1 MVSLPLLCVCW
12 PVHGYAATKSQT
24 QYTRQVA
31 SEAGARVTVVQG
43 RLSVDLRD
51 ADIQTVLAQIAKQAG
66 FTLLTGP
73 LERQT
78 VSVQFTDV
86 PLEQGVRRLLRL
98 VSLNHVMLSAPDTAG
113 RVALKELR
121 VFATGDTRSPFVV
134 AARPTEVVAVQAQPP
149 EETPATPQEEPPALL
164 NPFQQLALHLQEQ
177 QKAQPQGATPATP
190 QEESQ
195 ALLNPFQDLALHL
208 QEQQQAQP
216 QGEAKGEPP
225 APMISFIEG
234 LRRAQEEQQA
244 GRPLSE

>member
-1 MVSLPLLCVCW
+1 RAAPEPGCLRGQVVALPLGRPPSHQQSRQRLRLRLVSGAVGWRDGLASHPERRLCILWGEIGILAEGDSCAGLWGLKILGRNALMMSWDRQVGYSARWRWEVMASLFVFCMCW
-12 PVHGYAATKSQT
+12 PAHGYAATKSQT
-24 QYTRQVA
+24 QHTWQVA

-66 FTLLTGP
+66 ITLLTGP

-98 VSLNHVMLSAPDTAG
+98 VSLNHVMLSAPDPAG

-134 AARPTEVVAVQAQPP
+134 AVRPTEVVAVQVQ
-149 EETPATPQEEPPALL
+149 
-164 NPFQQLALHLQEQ
+164 
-177 QKAQPQGATPATP
+177 
-190 QEESQ
+190 
-195 ALLNPFQDLALHL
+195 
-208 QEQQQAQP
+208 
-216 QGEAKGEPP
+216 
-225 APMISFIEG
+225 
-234 LRRAQEEQQA
+234 
-244 GRPLSE
+244 